1 MAAKFFARRTRNEAS
16 TPVQWDEPILKY
28 KFEGHDDTILS
39 FVFLH
44 DNVHIVSGS
53 WDGTMRK
60 WNCDT
65 GLLVGEPWEGQGG
78 SIYSLALSPD
88 GKVIACGRVDGSVQQ
103 WNTDGEMIAGVWT
116 GDGKVVR
123 SLSWSPIG
131 DHIASG
137 SDDGKFLIRNAED
150 GKVKVGPIKTEQSYV
165 CSLAYSPLGNRIASG
180 GSNKTICVWCT
191 KTGKL
196 VVGPIQGLGNI
207 VTSLA
212 WSSDSTKLYSASD
225 EFARVFRSKSGVLLN
240 QLKHDNYL
248 YSSALSP
255 NNNVLACVGNDG
267 VVQLWDTKSH
277 QPLSLLFRQD
287 DHKWLNCVSFS
298 PDGRYLAY
306 SGDDKN
312 LTLWMIKDHDVAP
325 RLTAVRDQGHGQLE
339 ATQRDAR
346 PEQQQGTRPQSPSP
360 SFLDAD
366 ATGGDGI
373 VEEWHNDPYVNF
385 FKSSQLS
392 LPATTSSPPQSP
404 DPSSA
409 RHFWNTI
416 SQYSLSSILLR
427 KFFAR
432 RARSNSP
439 LQPATT
445 KPNQS
450 MLEGKVPAGKE
461 EGEKDDDRCSV
472 NYPLGASKDK
482 GRQQDE
488 PSADVQNLPL
498 DDPRPFANESTQNIW
513 KRLMQARGKVPTD
526 TKIAPAMKRPE
537 VVEVYAV
544 RGFQRYVVRT
554 PTRKATLPAVTYSAP
569 LPAAHIG
576 GSPQPLSLHEVTVQ
590 AGLSSH
596 ATVGNGARYFQPTG
610 GHSLQVSPS
619 HFVTNYHTS
628 RDCDS
633 RSSIE
638 GSCNKFLDKICF
650 PCGHYHKNS

>member
-1 MAAKFFARRTRNEAS
+1 MAAKFFERRTRNEAS
-16 TPVQWDEPILKY
+16 TPVQWGEPILKH

-44 DNVHIVSGS
+44 DNVYIVSGS

-88 GKVIACGRVDGSVQQ
+88 GKVIACGRVDGSVEQ

-131 DHIASG
+131 DHTASG
-137 SDDGKFLIRNAED
+137 SDDGEILIRNAES

-180 GSNKTICVWCT
+180 GSNKTICVWST

-225 EFARVFRSKSGVLLN
+225 EFARVFHSKSGVLLE

-255 NNNVLACVGNDG
+255 KNNVLACVGNDG

-325 RLTAVRDQGHGQLE
+325 RLTTVRDQGYGQLE

-346 PEQQQGTRPQSPSP
+346 PEQQQGTRLQSPSP

-366 ATGGDGI
+366 ATGGDDI

-416 SQYSLSSILLR
+416 SRYSLSSIPLR

-445 KPNQS
+445 KSNQS

-461 EGEKDDDRCSV
+461 EGEKDDDLSALFRELSARC
-472 NYPLGASKDK
+472 
-482 GRQQDE
+482 QQ
-488 PSADVQNLPL
+488 
-498 DDPRPFANESTQNIW
+498 
-513 KRLMQARGKVPTD
+513 G
-526 TKIAPAMKRPE
+526 
-537 VVEVYAV
+537 
-544 RGFQRYVVRT
+544 
-554 PTRKATLPAVTYSAP
+554 
-569 LPAAHIG
+569 
-576 GSPQPLSLHEVTVQ
+576 
-590 AGLSSH
+590 
-596 ATVGNGARYFQPTG
+596 
-610 GHSLQVSPS
+610 
-619 HFVTNYHTS
+619 
-628 RDCDS
+628 
-633 RSSIE
+633 
-638 GSCNKFLDKICF
+638 
-650 PCGHYHKNS
+650 